1 LDPPEDGGRSFWAG
15 LIKICLAIALIFT
28 YPVMLFPVI
37 KVMKPRLEQFCGCT
51 KDNKYMAWGIR
62 FILVTLTGIIV
73 MEVPNFNSLMSLIGA
88 TTCTTLAFIM
98 PGLCHYSLFRNEL
111 TKSQMCLDL
120 FLAGFGIL
128 LAIVGTYDAVNKYNY
143 PDPNHPHV
151 PPIPIAKS
159 HLVQTATAN
168 SINSIGS

>member
-1 LDPPEDGGRSFWAG
+1 MPFNKLPL
-15 LIKICLAIALIFT
+15 LIL
-28 YPVMLFPVI
+28 
-37 KVMKPRLEQFCGCT
+37 
-51 KDNKYMAWGIR
+51 
-62 FILVTLTGIIV
+62 
-73 MEVPNFNSLMSLIGA
+73 GA